1 MRRFVIITLLFF
13 TMIVLGVIWFKLYS
27 VDNIDWLIP
36 LSVAILALPISIYN
50 TWEAH
55 FVPFEL
61 RVYDSGRLE
70 WTKDHRD
77 IKEPMI
83 FADLIFSNFGA
94 RKGLVKQMALTLRK
108 ADESGEFTLF
118 RPLVVMTDRS
128 LKLGKELMPPDL
140 ESFTAFEV
148 GALETTVK
156 KIGFVPHVIPSGF
169 AYAKGSY
176 DVIVFLKGTRYKT
189 WKRVA
194 AMRYSIDDADLAQ
207 LNQITSQPQQD
218 GRSFVN
224 WRTQSKVSESLEDS
238 LQELKQRLVKESN
251 K

>member
-70 WTKDHRD
+70 WTKDPRD

-83 FADLIFSNFGA
+83 FVDLIFSNFGA
-94 RKGLVKQMALTLRK
+94 RKGLIEEIALAVHKTGETRESTLY
-108 ADESGEFTLF
+108 
-118 RPLVVMTDRS
+118 RPVYIMTDRS
-128 LKLGKELMPPDL
+128 LKLGKELPPPDL
-140 ESFTAFEV
+140 ETFTAFEV
-148 GALETTVK
+148 GALGTTVK
-156 KIGFVPHVIPSGF
+156 KIGFVPWVTPSGF
-169 AYAKGSY
+169 VYSKGEY
-176 DVIVFLKGTRYKT
+176 DVRVFLKGTRQKE

-194 AMRYSIDDADLAQ
+194 VMRYSIADADLQ
-207 LNQITSQPQQD
+207 VLGQITSQPQQN
-218 GRSFVN
+218 GLSYIN
-224 WRTQSKVSESLEDS
+224 WKTQSKGSESLEDS
-238 LQELKQRLVKESN
+238 LQQLKRQLTK
-251 K
+251 